1 MKIVKGWRRISN
13 KGGFVNETT
22 GQTLIIAKK
31 EFSQNYHLALFTQE
45 RTEDA
50 EGKQLSPDFA
60 VEAKAEA
67 YAMDWMNKHP
77 KGTVENK
84 G

>member
-22 GQTLIIAKK
+22 GQTVIVAKK
-31 EFSQNYHLALFTQE
+31 AFSAKYHLLLFTQE

-50 EGKQLSPDFA
+50 EGKQMSPEFEA
-60 VEAKAEA
+60 EAKAEA

-77 KGTVENK
+77 KGTTET
-84 G
+84 

>member
-1 MKIVKGWRRISN
+1 LKIVKGWRRISN
-13 KGGFVNETT
+13 KGGFVNEIT

-31 EFSQNYHLALFTQE
+31 EFSQHYHLLLFTQE
-45 RTEDA
+45 RTNNS

-77 KGTVENK
+77 KGTVEK
-84 G
+84 

>member
-1 MKIVKGWRRISN
+1 MKIVKGWRKISN

-22 GQTLIIAKK
+22 GQTVIVAKK
-31 EFSQNYHLALFTQE
+31 EFSEHYHLLLFTQE

-60 VEAKAEA
+60 TEAKAEA

-77 KGTVENK
+77 KGITE
-84 G
+84 